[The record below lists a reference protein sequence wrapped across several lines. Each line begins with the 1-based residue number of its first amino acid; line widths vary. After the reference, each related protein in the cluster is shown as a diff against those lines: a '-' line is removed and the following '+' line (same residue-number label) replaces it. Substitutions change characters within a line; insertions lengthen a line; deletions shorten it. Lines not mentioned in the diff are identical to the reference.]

1 MERVT
6 QVLLGQGWGW
16 ALFQGPRP
24 PAVSSMLALSSGVL
38 GWEGPTLFRF
48 PMGPWGRPRDG
59 TGLA

>member
-48 PMGPWGRPRDG
+48 PMGPWGRP
-59 TGLA
+59 